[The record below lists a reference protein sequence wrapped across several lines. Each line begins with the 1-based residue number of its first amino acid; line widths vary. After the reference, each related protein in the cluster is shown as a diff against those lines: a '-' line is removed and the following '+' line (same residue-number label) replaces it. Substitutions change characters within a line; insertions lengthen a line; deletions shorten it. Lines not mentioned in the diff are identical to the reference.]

1 MRLFAA
7 VLGLLLALTANPVAA
22 QNAREIL
29 TSAAFTPSD
38 KPTAL
43 ASIERAVQAADA
55 VLARNPTD
63 REARLQKALAISY
76 RGKLTRGRGDLATAR
91 RTFEAAVAADPNNA
105 DAQMALAGWH
115 LGAVIEVGPL
125 LARTMLGARKATGLH
140 AMDRAV
146 ALGGNRAF
154 YPALASLHRIQL
166 DPNDVASAQRL
177 AEAAIKAGAPTALDR
192 ILQKQASTLLASL
205 RKGNGKASAKLA
217 AQLMPFGRLR

>member
-7 VLGLLLALTANPVAA
+7 VIGLLLALATSPAAA
-22 QNAREIL
+22 QSAREIL

-38 KPTAL
+38 KATAL
-43 ASIERAVQAADA
+43 ASIERAVKAADA
-55 VLARNPTD
+55 AIARNPSD

-76 RGKLTRGRGDLATAR
+76 RGKLTRSRGDLSTAR
-91 RTFEAAVAADPNNA
+91 SAFEAAVAADPDNA

-125 LARTMLGARKATGLH
+125 IARTMLGARKATGLN
-140 AMDRAV
+140 AMNRAV
-146 ALGGNRAF
+146 ALGGDRAF

-166 DPNDVASAQRL
+166 DPHDVVAAQRL
-177 AEAAIKAGAPTALDR
+177 AESAVKASAPTALDR
-192 ILQKQASTLLASL
+192 ILQKQAATLLASL